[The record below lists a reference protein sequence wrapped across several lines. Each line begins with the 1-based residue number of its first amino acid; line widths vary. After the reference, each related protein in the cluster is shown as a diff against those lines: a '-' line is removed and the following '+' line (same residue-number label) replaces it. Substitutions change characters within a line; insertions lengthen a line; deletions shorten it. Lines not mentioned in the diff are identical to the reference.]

1 MGQCDSNS
9 RTRVM
14 FAARN
19 MIMAGAS
26 EPPFDSDAAVYF
38 AAIVSAGSS
47 ITSANKIAVNDF
59 IVGCKSDGIWTAIKA
74 CCLLAGPD
82 NLTGALVPLV
92 GSAPTNNNFVSG
104 NYSRTTGLVGD
115 GSTKYINSN
124 RNNDAD
130 PRNSKHLAV
139 WINSTSIGSKC
150 PIGSGAALAGNSQIL
165 QTTSSF
171 FRANFDAATG
181 AAFVNVLGS
190 GFCGVSRSLST
201 ESNYRNINGTGT
213 ISDASNVPTNS
224 TIDVFRRSGG
234 TLYSDQR
241 LSYYSIGESIDL
253 SLLES
258 RLSTYVTALT

>member
-1 MGQCDSNS
+1 
-9 RTRVM
+9 M

-19 MIMAGAS
+19 MIMTGAS
-26 EPPFDSDAAVYF
+26 GPYFDSDAAVYF

-47 ITSANKIAVNDF
+47 ITSANKIAVNNF

-104 NYSRTTGLVGD
+104 DYSRTTGLKGN
-115 GSTKYINSN
+115 GTTKYLNSN

-130 PRNSKHLAV
+130 PQNSKHLAV
-139 WINSTSIGSKC
+139 YQTGVSASASS
-150 PIGSGAALAGNSQIL
+150 PIGSGGASAGSSQIISG
-165 QTTSSF
+165 TTAL
-171 FRANFDAATG
+171 FRINTSPSAPTVIVVTLDGFWGGSRTSATS
-181 AAFVNVLGS
+181 VS
-190 GFCGVSRSLST
+190 YRSPGVPGVQSHASATPIS
-201 ESNYRNINGTGT
+201 EDIN
-213 ISDASNVPTNS
+213 
-224 TIDVFRRSGG
+224 VFRRGSSL
-234 TLYSDQR
+234 TSDAR

-258 RLSTYVTALT
+258 RLSTYVAALK